1 MNNNI
6 NELPPA
12 TWRLIKSPPSTGS
25 WNMAVDEAVLEAT
38 RDGKALPTL
47 RLFAWEPACITLG
60 YAQEISDVDLD
71 RLTAKGW
78 EIVRR
83 ITGGR
88 SILHIDELT
97 YSVTGPEAEP
107 RLAGDILTSYQ
118 RLSSAILS
126 ALESLGLSVQTKP
139 KEEVQKGPMTE
150 PICFEIP
157 SNYEITINGK
167 KLVGSAQARKKGGV
181 LQHGTLPL
189 YGDLTRITDV
199 LVFED
204 EERRARAAE
213 RLLQRASTVETA
225 LGHPITWDQ
234 AAEAFI
240 TGFSRTLNLTLEAGE
255 LTPEEVARA
264 KELERIKYKNLE
276 WVENR

>member
-6 NELPPA
+6 NELPPT
-12 TWRLIKSPPSTGS
+12 TWRLIKSPPSSGS

-71 RLTAKGW
+71 RLTARGW

-88 SILHIDELT
+88 AILHTDELT
-97 YSVTGPEAEP
+97 YSVTGPEGEP

-118 RLSSAILS
+118 RLSSAILA
-126 ALESLGLSVQTKP
+126 ALENLGLSVQTKP

-213 RLLQRASTVETA
+213 RLLRRASTVETA
-225 LGHPITWDQ
+225 LGHTVTWEQ

-240 TGFSRTLNLTLEAGE
+240 TGFSRMLNLTLEPGE
-255 LTPEEVARA
+255 LSPEEMARA
-264 KELERIKYKNLE
+264 KELEEVKYSSLE
-276 WVENR
+276 WTENR